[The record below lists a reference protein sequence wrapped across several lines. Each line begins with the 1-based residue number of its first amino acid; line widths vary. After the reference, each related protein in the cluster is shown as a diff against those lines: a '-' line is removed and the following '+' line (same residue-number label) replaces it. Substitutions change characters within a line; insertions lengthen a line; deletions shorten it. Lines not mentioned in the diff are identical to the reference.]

1 MATTFFDTHAYVKQL
16 EASGVSTEQAEAHA
30 TALAQAMNNELVK
43 KADLNEFRSEVN
55 TRLTEVGGRIELLK
69 WMIGFVLATNV
80 AVLFKIFH

>member
-55 TRLTEVGGRIELLK
+55 TRFTEAAGRIELLK